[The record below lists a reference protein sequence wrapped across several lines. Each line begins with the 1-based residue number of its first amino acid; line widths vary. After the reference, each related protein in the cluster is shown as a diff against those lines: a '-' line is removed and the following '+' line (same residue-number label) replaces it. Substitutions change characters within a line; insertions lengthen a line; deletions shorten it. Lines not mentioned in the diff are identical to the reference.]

1 MAATKNDK
9 TAAAAPSTGTS
20 SKYQIHE
27 GVELSGD
34 GGNWT
39 ALKSV
44 DDDGKSVPLV
54 GWALK
59 SEPRTSPKY
68 EDFIAGVVE
77 ITQPTIVAGADGKT
91 YEQAEGKVSVTI
103 SVKKLEKFIP
113 MFDDLEYIS
122 KIQILALGRR
132 EQGNGKTLQDYSVKL
147 LAKIKRSEF
156 EAMKVASFQ
165 KVLAAGG
172 HVPQL
177 AAAGEA

>member
-77 ITQPTIVAGADGKT
+77 ITQPTIVAEPTGRPTSRPRAR
-91 YEQAEGKVSVTI
+91 SVTI
-103 SVKKLEKFIP
+103 SVKKLEEFIP